1 MQVRFTKMQGAG
13 NDFVVLDETR
23 GRLNLSAAQL
33 RFLADRHFGVGSDQ
47 ILSVRPAPSPE
58 VDFEY
63 VIHNAD
69 GGEVEHCGNGA
80 RCFVR
85 FVREQGLTDKTMVRV
100 KTVNNT
106 LTLMEQADGRVKVDM
121 GAPFFEH
128 ADIPFDASQAT
139 LISRNSWQKWAL
151 AHTESAS
158 AAMNSGASQAFS
170 GEVAVVSMGNPH
182 AVQLVADVNTAPV
195 ASVGPWVEAH
205 PAFPRR
211 VNAGFMQIVSRSQIK
226 LRVYE
231 RGSGETLACGTGAC
245 AAVVCGIRLG
255 LLDARVDVH
264 TRGGVLTIEWDM
276 AFQGLSAPVLMT
288 GPATTVYSGA
298 IEVPDDLPADFGQ
311 NPSI

>member
-23 GRLNLSAAQL
+23 ARLNLSAAQV

-85 FVREQGLTDKTMVRV
+85 FVREQGLTDKTTVRV
-100 KTVNNT
+100 QTVNNR
-106 LTLMEQADGRVKVDM
+106 LTLSEQPDGRVKVDM
-121 GAPFFEH
+121 GAPFFEL
-128 ADIPFDASQAT
+128 ADIPFDASRAT
-139 LISRNSWQKWAL
+139 LMPQISWQKWAL

-158 AAMNSGASQAFS
+158 AAMNSGAPQVLS

-195 ASVGPWVEAH
+195 ASVGPWIESH

-255 LLDARVDVH
+255 LLDARVDVL

-276 AFQGLSAPVLMT
+276 ASQGLSAPVLMT

-311 NPSI
+311 NPTI